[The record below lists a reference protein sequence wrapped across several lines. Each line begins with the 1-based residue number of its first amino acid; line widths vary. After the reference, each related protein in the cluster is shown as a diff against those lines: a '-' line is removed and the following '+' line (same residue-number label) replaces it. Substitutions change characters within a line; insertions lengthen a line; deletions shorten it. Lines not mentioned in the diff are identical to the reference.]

1 VKEIELM
8 PVEQTPARQQVL
20 DRVHLH
26 AQVDSLVVAA
36 IEADFDEDKL
46 LDLVRSH
53 WRDINGQAD
62 HADDLAVLHPETP
75 R

>member
-1 VKEIELM
+1 VKTSREK
-8 PVEQTPARQQVL
+8 VL
-20 DRVHLH
+20 DLVHVN

-36 IEADFDEDKL
+36 IEADFDEEKL

-62 HADDLAVLHPETP
+62 HAEDLAALHPET
-75 R
+75 RR